1 MRRRVHA
8 SSRRRPARRVS
19 RRRRTAPA
27 SSSPSA
33 SRSTPAARSR
43 ASTTSSSRAATSSR
57 SGRSARPTSR
67 CSLRPAAGTSS
78 RSPRPSASFS
88 GPRSCRRQG
97 TASIRE
103 RRGSCATSPRIS
115 IRAARS
121 SRFRLDAAT
130 ASPSR
135 SRRGTSRSSTTPFP
149 ASSGSSAPTI
159 SRPPTTASSPP
170 SGGSSRGSVVNLSQR
185 VLFNTLAQVAGKV
198 ALLLAGLA
206 TLRLVTGY
214 LGVETFGDYA
224 IVLSLAPILS
234 VFADLGIATL
244 LARELVHSP
253 HRRDELAATL
263 LWFRIAASVGIFLVF
278 LAITPFL
285 PYDHHVKVGL
295 LIACLGV
302 SFVALL
308 DCLVAVLMVGS
319 VAIVTAADLGFYA
332 LVGVN
337 ALVGLASITAAAV
350 LVRRFW
356 RPSLRVDRGQARRL
370 LSDGLPLAAVIV
382 LGLLHFRI
390 DAVLLSLLRPAEDVG
405 IYTVAYRF
413 LEQSLVLPG
422 VFMAA
427 VFPLLAA
434 AVRGGGADDVIR
446 KSFSFL
452 LLVAAPLA
460 LALVVLADPLVRL
473 VAGDGFEAA
482 AVPLRILAPALVFAF
497 VNAVFASLLIA
508 LNRQRAL
515 IVVSAAGILLN
526 VVANLYAIPRY
537 GYVGAAVTTVISE
550 GVGLCAVFV
559 LARRALPFR
568 LSPRLVTRADV
579 ALLLGR

>member
-1 MRRRVHA
+1 MNV
-8 SSRRRPARRVS
+8 
-19 RRRRTAPA
+19 
-27 SSSPSA
+27 
-33 SRSTPAARSR
+33 
-43 ASTTSSSRAATSSR
+43 
-57 SGRSARPTSR
+57 
-67 CSLRPAAGTSS
+67 
-78 RSPRPSASFS
+78 
-88 GPRSCRRQG
+88 
-97 TASIRE
+97 
-103 RRGSCATSPRIS
+103 
-115 IRAARS
+115 
-121 SRFRLDAAT
+121 
-130 ASPSR
+130 
-135 SRRGTSRSSTTPFP
+135 
-149 ASSGSSAPTI
+149 
-159 SRPPTTASSPP
+159 
-170 SGGSSRGSVVNLSQR
+170 SQR
-185 VLFNTLAQVAGKV
+185 VLFNTLAQVSGKV
-198 ALLLAGLA
+198 ALLAAGLV

-224 IVLSLAPILS
+224 IVLSLAPILL

-244 LARELVHSP
+244 LARELVQSP
-253 HRRDELAATL
+253 ERREELAGTL
-263 LWFRIAASVGIFLVF
+263 LWFRIAASAGVSLVF
-278 LAITPFL
+278 LAVMPFL

-302 SFVALL
+302 SFLSLGSFATPFFQVSLRLELVAVL
-308 DCLVAVLMVGS
+308 DCLVAALMVAS
-319 VAIVTAADLGFYA
+319 IAAVTMLNLGFYA

-337 ALVGLASITAAAV
+337 ALVGLANVAVAA
-350 LVRRFW
+350 LLIRRFW
-356 RPSLRVDRGQARRL
+356 RPSFRLDRGQARRL
-370 LSDGLPLAAVIV
+370 LWDGLPLAAVIV

-405 IYTVAYRF
+405 TYTVAYRF

-434 AVRGGGADDVIR
+434 AVRGECADDVVR

-452 LLVAAPLA
+452 TLIAVPAA
-460 LALVVLADPLVRL
+460 LALIAFADPLVAL

-515 IVVSAAGILLN
+515 ILVSAAGILLN
-526 VVANLYAIPRY
+526 IVVNLYAIPRF
-537 GYVGAAVTTVISE
+537 GYIGAAVTTVISE

-559 LARRALPFR
+559 LARRAFPFR

>member
-1 MRRRVHA
+1 
-8 SSRRRPARRVS
+8 
-19 RRRRTAPA
+19 
-27 SSSPSA
+27 
-33 SRSTPAARSR
+33 
-43 ASTTSSSRAATSSR
+43 
-57 SGRSARPTSR
+57 
-67 CSLRPAAGTSS
+67 
-78 RSPRPSASFS
+78 
-88 GPRSCRRQG
+88 
-97 TASIRE
+97 
-103 RRGSCATSPRIS
+103 
-115 IRAARS
+115 
-121 SRFRLDAAT
+121 
-130 ASPSR
+130 
-135 SRRGTSRSSTTPFP
+135 
-149 ASSGSSAPTI
+149 
-159 SRPPTTASSPP
+159 
-170 SGGSSRGSVVNLSQR
+170 VNVSQR
-185 VLFNTLAQVAGKV
+185 VLFNTLAQVGGKV
-198 ALLLAGLA
+198 ALLVAGLV

-224 IVLSLAPILS
+224 IVLSLAPILL

-244 LARELVHSP
+244 LARELVQSP
-253 HRRDELAATL
+253 ERREELAGTL
-263 LWFRIAASVGIFLVF
+263 LWFRIAASVGVFLVF
-278 LAITPFL
+278 LAVMPFL

-295 LIACLGV
+295 AIACLGV
-302 SFVALL
+302 SFLSLGSFATPFFQVSLRLELVALL
-308 DCLVAVLMVGS
+308 DCLVAVLMVAS
-319 VAIVTAADLGFYA
+319 VAAVTMFDLGFYA

-337 ALVGLASITAAAV
+337 ALVGLVNVAVAAV
-350 LVRRFW
+350 LIRRFW
-356 RPSLRVDRGQARRL
+356 RPSLRLDRGQARRL

-434 AVRGGGADDVIR
+434 AVRGEGADDVVR

-452 LLVAAPLA
+452 TLIAVPAALS
-460 LALVVLADPLVRL
+460 LMVLADPLVAL
-473 VAGDGFEAA
+473 VAGAGFEAA

-515 IVVSAAGILLN
+515 ILVSAAGILLN
-526 VVANLYAIPRY
+526 VLVNLYAIPRF

-559 LARRALPFR
+559 LARRAFPFR

>member
-1 MRRRVHA
+1 
-8 SSRRRPARRVS
+8 
-19 RRRRTAPA
+19 
-27 SSSPSA
+27 
-33 SRSTPAARSR
+33 
-43 ASTTSSSRAATSSR
+43 
-57 SGRSARPTSR
+57 
-67 CSLRPAAGTSS
+67 
-78 RSPRPSASFS
+78 
-88 GPRSCRRQG
+88 
-97 TASIRE
+97 
-103 RRGSCATSPRIS
+103 
-115 IRAARS
+115 
-121 SRFRLDAAT
+121 
-130 ASPSR
+130 
-135 SRRGTSRSSTTPFP
+135 
-149 ASSGSSAPTI
+149 
-159 SRPPTTASSPP
+159 
-170 SGGSSRGSVVNLSQR
+170 VNLSQR

-253 HRRDELAATL
+253 HRRDELAGTL

-302 SFVALL
+302 SFLSLGSFATPFFQVNLRLELVALL

-319 VAIVTAADLGFYA
+319 VAVVTAADLGFYA

-356 RPSLRVDRGQARRL
+356 RPSLRLDRGQARRL

-434 AVRGGGADDVIR
+434 AVRGDGAEDVIR